1 MRREGPSAGALK
13 GRGGSGNGAEESRRG
28 RVPVKGSPDAAVRR
42 TPPTP
47 SPWTLAALGA
57 LTAAAILLPG
67 LIAHRQAEPERAAV
81 DGPGGYGA
89 SAVFTERQPTFTTS
103 AGKVVPLLGG
113 APDVPAPGD
122 GGTSSA
128 AGGQA
133 ASASAPGASDA
144 DGSPPSGREQ
154 KPAEAGHV
162 EPEAEPSS
170 PSSASANAAP
180 AELPPLGELDRMLVR
195 VYLTE
200 EKRVEKVPME
210 LYVRGVL
217 AGEMPIGFE
226 PEALKA
232 QAIAA
237 RTYIVKRLAA
247 KDRSGVPGGAADVTD
262 TTAHQVYV
270 PLAELQKRWS
280 GEERER
286 NLAKLNAAVQQTRGQ
301 IVTYEGKPIEALFF
315 STSNGYT
322 ENSEDYWDA
331 SLPYLRSVASPWD
344 KTISPEYKETT
355 TMSLA
360 AFWRKLG
367 VSSKAG
373 ARSLRVLDTTD
384 GRRIRKLAAG
394 GQVLTGR
401 EVREKLGLPS
411 TQFTWKV
418 EGGDIEITTYGYG
431 HGVGMSQWGADGMA
445 KAGRSAYQI
454 LSHYYT
460 GTEVV
465 RTASLPRNPA

>member
-1 MRREGPSAGALK
+1 
-13 GRGGSGNGAEESRRG
+13 
-28 RVPVKGSPDAAVRR
+28 
-42 TPPTP
+42 
-47 SPWTLAALGA
+47 
-57 LTAAAILLPG
+57 
-67 LIAHRQAEPERAAV
+67 
-81 DGPGGYGA
+81 
-89 SAVFTERQPTFTTS
+89 
-103 AGKVVPLLGG
+103 
-113 APDVPAPGD
+113 
-122 GGTSSA
+122 
-128 AGGQA
+128 
-133 ASASAPGASDA
+133 
-144 DGSPPSGREQ
+144 
-154 KPAEAGHV
+154 
-162 EPEAEPSS
+162 
-170 PSSASANAAP
+170 
-180 AELPPLGELDRMLVR
+180 MLVR
-195 VYLTE
+195 VYLTV

-247 KDRSGVPGGAADVTD
+247 GDRSGVPGEAADVTD

-270 PLAELQKRWS
+270 PLSKLQKRWS

-286 NLAKLNAAVQQTRGQ
+286 NLTKLNAAVQQTRGQ

-367 VSSKAG
+367 ISSKTS

-411 TQFTWKV
+411 AQFTWKV

-445 KAGRSAYQI
+445 KAGRSAYEI

-460 GTEVV
+460 GAEVV
-465 RTASLPRNPA
+465 RTDSLPRRPA